1 MIPKNLFWRIQ
12 SKVVT
17 TGLDIPVVEGLRSE
31 DLPAP
36 CIAIHTQSSENFNK
50 SFTDVFRA
58 VVSVRYDE
66 HYADNS
72 SQVVQQNFDLIVNA
86 FMGDNLTRDLDGN
99 GYKMFRASIDA
110 TNTEIINDFFSNE
123 ILLELIYERE
133 TN

>member
-1 MIPKNLFWRIQ
+1 M
-12 SKVVT
+12 
-17 TGLDIPVVEGLRSE
+17 RSE

-58 VVSVRYDE
+58 VVSIRYDE
-66 HYADNS
+66 HYADSS
-72 SQVVQQNFDLIVNA
+72 SQIVQENFDLILNA
-86 FMGDNLTRDLDGN
+86 FLGDDLTRDLGGS
-99 GYKMFRASIDA
+99 GYKMFRASIDG
-110 TNTEIINDFFSNE
+110 TNTEIINDILSNE